1 MYPKAQ
7 LPKGTSSQVIIYPSS
22 YVPKRPS
29 AQVPKYLSTQVPR
42 FPTAQV
48 HDYPSTQ
55 ILKYPNFQ
63 VPMNP
68 SIQDPKFLCTTGP
81 RKVFEKSYIDTYCCR
96 LHQYEIPNALSTHIK
111 YKIYYLH
118 KEKIISNY
126 LNMCHFVV
134 IQIARS
140 SEPLATNSA
149 LMRFLAAMNASVGI
163 QR

>member
-1 MYPKAQ
+1 M
-7 LPKGTSSQVIIYPSS
+7 
-22 YVPKRPS
+22 PKRPS

-42 FPTAQV
+42 FPNAQV
-48 HDYPSTQ
+48 PDYPSFQVPKFPSTQ
-55 ILKYPNFQ
+55 IPRY
-63 VPMNP
+63 P
-68 SIQDPKFLCTTGP
+68 SIQDPKFLCTTVP
-81 RKVFEKSYIDTYCCR
+81 RKVFEKSYTDTYCCR
-96 LHQYEIPNALSTHIK
+96 LHKYEIPNALSTHIK
-111 YKIYYLH
+111 YKIYYLR

>member
-1 MYPKAQ
+1 MC
-7 LPKGTSSQVIIYPSS
+7 
-22 YVPKRPS
+22 PS

-42 FPTAQV
+42 FPNAQV
-48 HDYPSTQ
+48 PDYPSTQ
-55 ILKYPNFQ
+55 IPKYPRSY
-63 VPMNP
+63 VPQCLERSLKNL
-68 SIQDPKFLCTTGP
+68 IQIHIAAG
-81 RKVFEKSYIDTYCCR
+81 RCR

-140 SEPLATNSA
+140 SEPFATNSA